1 MCCLLGAISERTC
14 AGRRL
19 FDSRQ
24 EAATK
29 ARKRGREH
37 ALSEAEGALAPPNP
51 RYARKGSRGRL
62 PHIFA
67 RATKNV
73 LPDVDISGAA
83 AQVEAEAAS
92 ATNFAANF
100 VPVLRTF
107 DSHRYAQI
115 DGTRTGMRIEIES
128 GIRRNAH
135 RDSAGAGANFPSTGG
150 LAVGRDVSTTGRGTQ
165 AALDVFQAKSTR
177 SGLGFD
183 FTAA

>member
-1 MCCLLGAISERTC
+1 MSKISLTGERIPEMRRIAVNAVYWGAISERTC
-14 AGRRL
+14 AGRRP
-19 FDSRQ
+19 FDGRQ

-29 ARKRGREH
+29 GTKTPARRCPEP
-37 ALSEAEGALAPPNP
+37 SEAEGALAPPNP

-67 RATKNV
+67 RTSKNV

-150 LAVGRDVSTTGRGTQ
+150 LAVG
-165 AALDVFQAKSTR
+165 
-177 SGLGFD
+177 
-183 FTAA
+183 

>member
-1 MCCLLGAISERTC
+1 MSKISLTGERIPEMRRIAVNAVYWGAISERTC

-92 ATNFAANF
+92 ATNFAA
-100 VPVLRTF
+100 
-107 DSHRYAQI
+107 
-115 DGTRTGMRIEIES
+115 
-128 GIRRNAH
+128 
-135 RDSAGAGANFPSTGG
+135 
-150 LAVGRDVSTTGRGTQ
+150 
-165 AALDVFQAKSTR
+165 
-177 SGLGFD
+177 
-183 FTAA
+183 